1 MELKIDTLDKV
12 MPRGRPTRQQV
23 FESLDEARRDLSIIG
38 GLPEPTVFQDVW
50 ADIWIEETHNST
62 AIEGNTLRRKQVQ
75 LLLEEGVVTGSA
87 HELKEWMEAKAY
99 GEAARWTYDGAFRS
113 RYRPDQDKITES
125 DLRRIHQLTVESVWV
140 HFPPQGLRSDES
152 PGAYRT
158 GDIEPLRPDLRPPP
172 PSVVASLV
180 SDWIAETNEQPP
192 EHCHIIEHLAER
204 HAAFERIHP
213 FPDGNGRAG
222 RLVLTMLLVQHG
234 YPPAIIYKGERKRY
248 LSALQR
254 ADEGDPG
261 SLAELLARS
270 VREGIYRF
278 LMPNLAGP
286 LSVVPLAGLA
296 DEELSRAAL
305 VGAAQRGRL
314 KANKYGGSWYSTRQW
329 VDEYKESRHPGR
341 SFESTQATHG
351 P

>member
-1 MELKIDTLDKV
+1 

-23 FESLDEARRDLSIIG
+23 FEGLDEARRDLNIIG

-50 ADIWIEETHNST
+50 ADIWVEETHNST

-99 GEAARWTYDGAFRS
+99 GEAARWTYEGA
-113 RYRPDQDKITES
+113 YRARGLNENAITES
-125 DLRRIHQLTVESVWV
+125 DLHRIHHLTVESVWV
-140 HFPPQGLRSDES
+140 HFPPEGLRSDEV
-152 PGAYRT
+152 PGGYRT
-158 GDIEPLRPDLRPPP
+158 GDIEPLRPDFTPPP
-172 PSVVASLV
+172 PSIVPALV
-180 SDWIAETNEQPP
+180 GDWIRETNEGPP
-192 EHCHIIEHLAER
+192 GDCHLIEHLAER

-222 RLVLTMLLVQHG
+222 RLVLTMLLVQNG
-234 YPPAIIYKGERKRY
+234 YPPAIIYKGQRKRY
-248 LSALQR
+248 LAALQR
-254 ADEGDPG
+254 ADNGDPG
-261 SLAELLARS
+261 ALAELLARS

-296 DEELSRAAL
+296 DEELSQAAL

-314 KANKYGGSWYSTRQW
+314 KANKYGGKWYSTRQW
-329 VDEYKESRHPGR
+329 VDEYKASRQPGR
-341 SFESTQATHG
+341 ALSET